1 MLETNLHRVYGELN
15 MEAFL
20 TATMGSLFR
29 RAAMVLIAVSL
40 APLLSDSQVLP
51 FKPPCRSADTVCA
64 ETRDMS
70 VIPALVLWA
79 WERPE
84 DLRFIDPTRT
94 GVAFLA
100 GTVRLGP
107 NGMSYR
113 RRMQPLQIARETR
126 LVAVVRIEAA
136 SGAQLDSETARRVAA
151 EIARAGGLPQV
162 VAVQVDFD
170 ATASQRPFYREMLM
184 ELRQQLPAAMPIS
197 ITALTS
203 WCIGDRWMAGLPID
217 EAVPMLFR
225 MGTGQAEVKNW
236 MGSGQDFREA
246 ACRTSLGVSLDE
258 PRPQLAGRRLYAF
271 SPSPWTERSLQMLL
285 EGAQSWR

>member
-1 MLETNLHRVYGELN
+1 MRR
-15 MEAFL
+15 
-20 TATMGSLFR
+20 LFR
-29 RAAMVLIAVSL
+29 CTAMVVIAVSL
-40 APLLSDSQVLP
+40 APLLCDSQFLL

-107 NGMSYR
+107 KGMSYR
-113 RRMQPLQIARETR
+113 RRMQRLQIARETR
-126 LVAVVRIEAA
+126 LVAVVRIETM
-136 SGAQLDSETARRVAA
+136 SGAQLDAEMARRVAA
-151 EIARAGGLPQV
+151 EIARAGRLPQV

-170 ATASQRPFYREMLM
+170 ATASQRPFYRGLLM
-184 ELRQQLPAAMPIS
+184 ELRRQLPAAMPIS

-225 MGTGQAEVKNW
+225 MGIGQAEVNNW
-236 MGSGQDFREA
+236 MQSGQDFREA

-258 PRPQLAGRRLYAF
+258 PRPELPAGRRLYAF